1 MLQMLLVTAVAESSA
16 INMNE
21 ARAAQLLEEARRTGS
36 AENVNRVRQ
45 AISGQREF
53 RDDPQMAQPEAQ
65 PGIDNFIDMVMGA
78 AYGQEN
84 LKPRQGAANAGTSSA
99 DGPNGVQ
106 EVQNTAGTGDTSNS
120 ATQGTSGQT
129 QTEGSDVDVDTA
141 KADELAAQ
149 GYSTPQI
156 ITAMGL
162 SGAGAALLTNYLNR
176 RSQSK
181 HSLPQTSTAQ
191 ESVGEATQTADDAD
205 FNSLTEIMDSD
216 ENTAPTTEE
225 QAVDTPERQ
234 RVRKIEEIVKGGYS
248 TQDAV
253 RMLQDAGIDPK
264 SPEIAGVIQR
274 VLKGL

>member
-53 RDDPQMAQPEAQ
+53 RDDPQMAQPETQ

-84 LKPRQGAANAGTSSA
+84 LKPRQGTANAGTSSA
-99 DGPNGVQ
+99 DGSNGVQ
-106 EVQNTAGTGDTSNS
+106 EVQNTAGTGDTSSS
-120 ATQGTSGQT
+120 AAQGTSGQA
-129 QTEGSDVDVDTA
+129 QTEGSDVDVE
-141 KADELAAQ
+141 KAEAMVDQ
-149 GYSTPQI
+149 GYSIPQVL
-156 ITAMGL
+156 TAMGVT
-162 SGAGAALLTNYLNR
+162 GAGAAMLTSALKDR
-176 RSQSK
+176 QQRKAAQ
-181 HSLPQTSTAQ
+181 QQTAQ
-191 ESVGEATQTADDAD
+191 QAQQAAQSVKQSPDDAD
-205 FNSLTEIMDSD
+205 FNTLD
-216 ENTAPTTEE
+216 EVMEPAEEAAP
-225 QAVDTPERQ
+225 VDTPERQ

>member
-120 ATQGTSGQT
+120 AAQGTSGQA
-129 QTEGSDVDVDTA
+129 QTEGSDVDVE
-141 KADELAAQ
+141 KAEAMVDQ
-149 GYSTPQI
+149 GYSIPQVL
-156 ITAMGL
+156 TAMGVT
-162 SGAGAALLTNYLNR
+162 GAGAAMLTSALKDR
-176 RSQSK
+176 QQRKAAQ
-181 HSLPQTSTAQ
+181 QQTAQ
-191 ESVGEATQTADDAD
+191 QAQQAAQSVKQSPDDAD
-205 FNSLTEIMDSD
+205 FNTLD
-216 ENTAPTTEE
+216 EVMEPAEEAAP
-225 QAVDTPERQ
+225 VDTPERQ

>member
-36 AENVNRVRQ
+36 AENVNRARQ

-53 RDDPQMAQPEAQ
+53 RDDPQMAQPETQ

-84 LKPRQGAANAGTSSA
+84 LKPRQGTANAGTSSA
-99 DGPNGVQ
+99 DGPSGVQ
-106 EVQNTAGTGDTSNS
+106 EVQNTAGTGDTSSS
-120 ATQGTSGQT
+120 ATQSSSGQA
-129 QTEGSDVDVDTA
+129 QTEGSDVDVE
-141 KADELAAQ
+141 KAEAMVNQ
-149 GYSTPQI
+149 GYSIPQVL
-156 ITAMGL
+156 TAMGVT
-162 SGAGAALLTNYLNR
+162 GAGAAMLTSALKDR
-176 RSQSK
+176 QQRKATQ
-181 HSLPQTSTAQ
+181 QQTAQ
-191 ESVGEATQTADDAD
+191 QAQQAAQSVKQSPDDAD
-205 FNSLTEIMDSD
+205 FNTLNEVM
-216 ENTAPTTEE
+216 EPAEEAAP
-225 QAVDTPERQ
+225 VDTPERQ